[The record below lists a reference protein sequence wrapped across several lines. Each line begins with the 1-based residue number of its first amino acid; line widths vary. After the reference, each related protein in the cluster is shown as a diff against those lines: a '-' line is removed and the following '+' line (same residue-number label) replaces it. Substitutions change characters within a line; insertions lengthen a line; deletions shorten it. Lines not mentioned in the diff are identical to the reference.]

1 MYSAWCI
8 GLLIGTVI
16 ASLVSRQDYMLAE
29 RRSARNAKSSK
40 IFPQDREKTL
50 EGAIKRGRLGGL
62 RDARAVLRQSVN
74 LNDAER
80 RLGDVERRTET
91 G

>member
-40 IFPQDREKTL
+40 IFPRDQEKTL

-80 RLGDVERRTET
+80 RLGDVERRTEA